1 MPTTSTDSA
10 NQPPIRA
17 VPMEVFPTAG
27 SLKEVVETGFAILPI
42 TDPNALYALLMT
54 YHNTLLKEVNRS

>member
-1 MPTTSTDSA
+1 
-10 NQPPIRA
+10 
-17 VPMEVFPTAG
+17 MEVFPTAG